1 MTKHKKL
8 SIFTAFFML
17 FACLFSF
24 AGISKKNANAAMPGY
39 TGQSTI
45 YYFCD
50 LYPSID
56 YATLTSNFGNEP
68 TVLLD
73 RQAVNNQEFTA
84 LVNSNYFSPFSEGQ
98 VVVIDIK
105 TFVPTSLSGLIGS
118 LKQQGCTVVL
128 VTAEHLELSAN
139 SIYVDAYYES
149 NLERYEAFIY
159 NSIDHIKNQ
168 SGNSSIQLLL
178 DNNMFNGENA
188 GDWDTLTANCP
199 FSRILLER
207 LLAFD
212 YAFNPSEGEDSPVV
226 QPLLHIGNGI
236 YINLVEG
243 GSPITTLDDSLTTY
257 ALGSWNLDSDF
268 YDHLYYLHNAN
279 RLQDTLVMEGNKI
292 VYSSQGLPIITEFE
306 LGGGWEAD
314 EATDL
319 VNDIRP
325 YVN

>member
-8 SIFTAFFML
+8 SILTAFFML

-24 AGISKKNANAAMPGY
+24 VGISKKNVSAAMPEY
-39 TGQSTI
+39 RGQSTI

-56 YATLTSNFGNEP
+56 YATLTSTFGNEP

-73 RQAVNNQEFTA
+73 RQGVDDEEFTA

-105 TFVPTSLSGLIGS
+105 TFAPTSLFGLLGS

-128 VTAEHLELSAN
+128 VTAEHLEISAD
-139 SIYVDAYYES
+139 SSYVDVHYES

-159 NSIDHIKNQ
+159 NSIRHIEGH

-188 GDWDTLTANCP
+188 GDWETLTANCP
-199 FSRILLER
+199 FSRILIEK
-207 LLAFD
+207 LLLFQYGFEAPTIDTPKF
-212 YAFNPSEGEDSPVV
+212 V
-226 QPLLHIGNGI
+226 QLLLHIGDGE
-236 YINLVEG
+236 YIDLIG
-243 GSPITTLDDSLTTY
+243 GSVTELEEYMPTY

-268 YDHLYYLHNAN
+268 YDHLYYLHNVN

-292 VYSSQGLPIITEFE
+292 VYSSSGLPIITEFE
-306 LGGGWEAD
+306 LAGGWEAD

-319 VNDIRP
+319 VHDIMP
-325 YVN
+325 YVD